1 MLRCQVV
8 GQDVRCNLM
17 TIKKQHVRF
26 DSSMSVVIDDD
37 MQLSY
42 VYLYYKGSFQL
53 AMPKGIYIG
62 LQSNKSVILKF

>member
-1 MLRCQVV
+1 
-8 GQDVRCNLM
+8 
-17 TIKKQHVRF
+17 
-26 DSSMSVVIDDD
+26 MSVVIDDD

-62 LQSNKSVILKF
+62 LQSNKSVILKFQYYL

>member
-26 DSSMSVVIDDD
+26 DSSMSVVIDDRFD
-37 MQLSY
+37 PRMSPLICHDFRCD
-42 VYLYYKGSFQL
+42 KR
-53 AMPKGIYIG
+53 M
-62 LQSNKSVILKF
+62 SV